1 MFWGKAASAVL
12 FTRPEQE
19 AGILRNDLVLRE
31 TKLWNPEV
39 GIRIVDRYSGEDSP
53 DSVFAIVVV
62 AVGLRSALLGDSVWL
77 LYDRFV
83 HDDKTRFGPG
93 LTRLSQISPE
103 PSSVCPPAS
112 SNIVVASGFVSD
124 NGVARLHCGVIECGC
139 REMPSAASAG
149 ISRGRTRGKE
159 QRSKS
164 CNQSANK
171 RVRRESGTS
180 RVVFHMGI
188 LTNVRQAKRD
198 NNTFSR
204 LNSKT
209 RNFLDSFA
217 KLRKPSHHKVASS
230 PVWSRAGSS
239 PVSKTKAVICSRS
252 R

>member
-1 MFWGKAASAVL
+1 
-12 FTRPEQE
+12 
-19 AGILRNDLVLRE
+19 
-31 TKLWNPEV
+31 
-39 GIRIVDRYSGEDSP
+39 
-53 DSVFAIVVV
+53 
-62 AVGLRSALLGDSVWL
+62 
-77 LYDRFV
+77 
-83 HDDKTRFGPG
+83 
-93 LTRLSQISPE
+93 
-103 PSSVCPPAS
+103 
-112 SNIVVASGFVSD
+112 
-124 NGVARLHCGVIECGC
+124 
-139 REMPSAASAG
+139 
-149 ISRGRTRGKE
+149 
-159 QRSKS
+159 
-164 CNQSANK
+164 
-171 RVRRESGTS
+171 VRRESGTS